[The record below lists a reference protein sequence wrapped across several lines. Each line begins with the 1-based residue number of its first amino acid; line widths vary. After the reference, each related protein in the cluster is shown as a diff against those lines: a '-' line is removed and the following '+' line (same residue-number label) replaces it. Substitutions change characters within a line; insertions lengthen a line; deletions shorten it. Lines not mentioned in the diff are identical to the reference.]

1 MIKKGLIG
9 HTGFIGNFLKKKLSI
24 KYNFSS
30 KNISEI
36 TKYKFDKIYCA
47 APSSLMWKAN
57 KNLLNDFKNIINLCS
72 TLNKA
77 KINKFILISSI
88 EVYNKKT
95 NCNEKSPTSTQ
106 SLTYGSN
113 RAFFENFIKTRFV
126 DHHIIRLPIV
136 YGYGQK
142 KNIIFDLVNNN
153 CVENINKN
161 NILQFYPIKML
172 INDINKVINHKL
184 KFCNIT
190 SEQIKV
196 TEILE
201 KIKKKD
207 FVTLKNLPLRRYNMK
222 SIFANHWNNK
232 NYNYSKKF
240 ILNDIKKFYYNEIF
254 NK

>member
-9 HTGFIGNFLKKKLSI
+9 YTGFIGNFLKKKLNT
-24 KYNFSS
+24 KHNFSS

-57 KNLLNDFKNIINLCS
+57 KNPLKDFENIFSLCS
-72 TLNKA
+72 ILNKI
-77 KINKFILISSI
+77 KVNKFILISSI

-106 SLTYGSN
+106 PLTYGSN
-113 RAFFENFIKTRFV
+113 RAFFENFIKTRFI

-153 CVENINKN
+153 CIQNINKK
-161 NILQFYPIKML
+161 NILQFYPISML
-172 INDINKVINHKL
+172 TKDIDKVIKL
-184 KFCNIT
+184 KLRFCNIT

-196 TEILE
+196 TEILNQ
-201 KIKKKD
+201 IKKKN

-222 SIFANHWNNK
+222 SIFANYWNNA

-240 ILNDIKKFYYNEIF
+240 ILNDIRKFYYSEIF

>member
-1 MIKKGLIG
+1 
-9 HTGFIGNFLKKKLSI
+9 
-24 KYNFSS
+24 
-30 KNISEI
+30 
-36 TKYKFDKIYCA
+36 
-47 APSSLMWKAN
+47 
-57 KNLLNDFKNIINLCS
+57 
-72 TLNKA
+72 
-77 KINKFILISSI
+77 
-88 EVYNKKT
+88 
-95 NCNEKSPTSTQ
+95 
-106 SLTYGSN
+106 
-113 RAFFENFIKTRFV
+113 
-126 DHHIIRLPIV
+126 
-136 YGYGQK
+136 
-142 KNIIFDLVNNN
+142 
-153 CVENINKN
+153 
-161 NILQFYPIKML
+161 ML